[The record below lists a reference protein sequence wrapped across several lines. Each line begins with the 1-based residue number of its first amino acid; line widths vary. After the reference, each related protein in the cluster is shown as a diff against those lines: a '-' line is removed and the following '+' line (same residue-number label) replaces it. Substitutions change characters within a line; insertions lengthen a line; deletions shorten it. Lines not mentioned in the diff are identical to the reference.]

1 MANADGKETRPP
13 CPFYGFVQDG
23 NFLMDIGKSN
33 CGLLTPMLI
42 RCKMEQQGVEPDF
55 SMCRIHEF
63 GKARVKELLNEFV
76 VFPDELQPENGGLT
90 GIPFEIWADM
100 ISPKS
105 MEEHG

>member
-1 MANADGKETRPP
+1 MGNLGGSEMRPP

-42 RCKMEQQGVEPDF
+42 PCKMKQQGLEPDF
-55 SMCRIHEF
+55 SACRIHDMGQE
-63 GKARVKELLNEFV
+63 RVKELLNDFV
-76 VFPDELQPENGGLT
+76 VFPDEMQPENGGLT

-100 ISPKS
+100 ISPKT
-105 MEEHG
+105 MDN